1 MRACVLSGLPN
12 KSLRGIK
19 GTSLIDISLSFLNV
33 FLHCSEYRIKRKAL
47 QIELQGFWV
56 YQTRK
61 LLIFRNALAS
71 MFQRRMCRSET
82 RHRHTEWR
90 AGNIIVANEMAPLNR
105 VGVTAMFTADAYFKR

>member
-33 FLHCSEYRIKRKAL
+33 FLHCTEYPIKRKAL

-71 MFQRRMCRSET
+71 MFQRRMCRRET
-82 RHRHTEWR
+82 SHRHTKRR
-90 AGNIIVANEMAPLNR
+90 AGNIVVSNEMAPLD
-105 VGVTAMFTADAYFKR
+105 GVWIATVFAADTYF